1 MIVKNKQTAED
12 RAFWAHCEA
21 VAAEVK
27 SWPKWMGGDREDV
40 IGFVPFV
47 ISCPGCGN
55 AHQTPREMASCL
67 VSVDK
72 S

>member
-27 SWPKWMGGDREDV
+27 SWPKWMGGDRGGCDRVRAVRHQLPGLRERTPDPPRN
-40 IGFVPFV
+40 GFM
-47 ISCPGCGN
+47 
-55 AHQTPREMASCL
+55 PR
-67 VSVDK
+67 VRR
-72 S
+72 